1 MHKTTEP
8 QNRWSKNWQ
17 ELKENRHLQLYWS
30 LRHPPFQK
38 LKLPD
43 WWSAKIQNST
53 PPSTNNDLTDI
64 YRTLHSTMNKTH
76 IFFLK
81 CPWKIHWDHI
91 LGHKTKLNKFK
102 RNEIL
107 KEYIFWSQISN
118 SGAISRH
125 MERKQYTSNNLW
137 VKEEVA
143 KKNLK
148 YKELKL
154 KIQQIKISGIQPVV
168 WRGKLIELKIIHD

>member
-43 WWSAKIQNST
+43 WWSAKIQNSIS
-53 PPSTNNDLTDI
+53 PSTNNDLTDI

-102 RNEIL
+102 STEIIESHSL
-107 KEYIFWSQISN
+107 NTMESKQKWITDRKIFKHL
-118 SGAISRH
+118 GT
-125 MERKQYTSNNLW
+125 KQHTS
-137 VKEEVA
+137 K
-143 KKNLK
+143 
-148 YKELKL
+148 
-154 KIQQIKISGIQPVV
+154 
-168 WRGKLIELKIIHD
+168 